1 MSENVKHTVLRFAIV
16 FGVILLF
23 FVVVFVRIISLQ
35 TVHRSELEA
44 MVADRDSVYKPIKA
58 VRGNIFDCEGRLL
71 ASSVPQYSIWMDTR
85 VEALHL
91 NKGKLFYDYVDS
103 IAYGLSRIV
112 GDQTPT
118 EYRNK
123 IVKAYRGKTRRER
136 NIRLTNKRISYT
148 QLKEIKQLPLIRR
161 GVYKS
166 GFYAVDLN
174 LRVKPFNSLGSRT
187 IGGIYAESGKG
198 NAGLEKRFDDYLQ
211 GEDGLAIRER
221 MANQWQYIPI
231 REEKHGCDVYTT
243 LDANLMDI
251 CESNLRARLE
261 HTQADWGCV
270 ILMEVATGEIKAMC
284 NLDRG
289 SDLQYYEI
297 ANHAVV
303 RMEPGSTFKT
313 IAMMA
318 ALDDGKVNIDDTLR
332 VWKDGWYYHGA
343 THRDAHPADTVYTM
357 RQALAV
363 SSNIALARMIT
374 DGYNGSAKKFVNKLK
389 RMGLCDSI
397 DYIIPGAHQPRIN
410 IPKDTVT
417 ISRMAYGYSVELS
430 PLQILTFY
438 NGIANRSDKPLYLY
452 DLAVVTKAATAP
464 ATVKKLWKND
474 NIKGIKS
481 GNLVTQ
487 RILHRAEDRPADF
500 TMMYSNIDTFD
511 IAYKY
516 GIDKNLDG
524 MFSCTPKTARRMYD
538 ALAAGDQLAAAK
550 ALDEIL
556 GLRDLFVET
565 KCLLKAYSHA
575 MHLLGCE
582 GSFARDYEK
591 DITDEQHHHSREHR
605 RREEYAVVG
614 RAEQHS
620 RNVWHCNT
628 NKAYG
633 ATEGGYRASKQSC

>member
-23 FVVVFVRIISLQ
+23 FIVVFVRIISLQ

-58 VRGNIFDCEGRLL
+58 VRGNIFDCDGRLL

-91 NKGKLFYDYVDS
+91 NNGKLFYEYVDS
-103 IAYGLSRIV
+103 IAYGLSHIV
-112 GDQTPT
+112 GDQTPS
-118 EYRNK
+118 EYRDK

-417 ISRMAYGYSVELS
+417 ISRMAYGYSVELN

-438 NGIANRSDKPLYLY
+438 NGIANDGRMISP
-452 DLAVVTKAATAP
+452 V
-464 ATVKKLWKND
+464 
-474 NIKGIKS
+474 
-481 GNLVTQ
+481 LVTEVKDGKTTVESFETQTIRSSLCSKKTLEDIQASLLDVVWDNDLGTAAMNKWRQ
-487 RILHRAEDRPADF
+487 RKAQSDLVKIAGKTGTAQVMENGKYFNNKHRMSFVGYFPADAPRYSCICVIHAPRNRGAYDSGLDCGTVVRKIAEK
-500 TMMYSNIDTFD
+500 TMVYTSEYRIE
-511 IAYKY
+511 
-516 GIDKNLDG
+516 DK
-524 MFSCTPKTARRMYD
+524 
-538 ALAAGDQLAAAK
+538 QLVMKAK
-550 ALDEIL
+550 ED
-556 GLRDLFVET
+556 
-565 KCLLKAYSHA
+565 
-575 MHLLGCE
+575 
-582 GSFARDYEK
+582 
-591 DITDEQHHHSREHR
+591 
-605 RREEYAVVG
+605 
-614 RAEQHS
+614 
-620 RNVWHCNT
+620 
-628 NKAYG
+628 
-633 ATEGGYRASKQSC
+633 

>member
-23 FVVVFVRIISLQ
+23 FGVVLARIISLQ

-44 MVADRDSVYKPIKA
+44 MVADRDSVYKTIKA

-71 ASSVPQYSIWMDTR
+71 ASSVPQYSIYMDTR
-85 VEALHL
+85 VEALHM
-91 NKGKLFYDYVDS
+91 NKGKLFYEYVDS

-112 GDQTPT
+112 GDQTPE

-123 IVKAYRGKTRRER
+123 IVKAYRGKTRSER
-136 NIRLTNKRISYT
+136 DIRLTTKRISYT

-318 ALDDGKVNIDDTLR
+318 ALDDGKFNIDDTLR
-332 VWKDGWYYHGA
+332 VWKDGWNYHGA
-343 THRDAHPADTVYTM
+343 THRDAHPADTVYTI

-430 PLQILTFY
+430 PLQVLTFY
-438 NGIANRSDKPLYLY
+438 NGIANDGRMISPVL
-452 DLAVVTKAATAP
+452 VTE
-464 ATVKKLWKND
+464 VKDGKTT
-474 NIKGIKS
+474 IESFETQTIKS
-481 GNLVTQ
+481 NLCSKQTLEDIRASLLDVVWDNDLGTAAMNKWRQ
-487 RILHRAEDRPADF
+487 RKAQSDLVKIAGKTGTAQVMENGKYFNNKHRMSFVGYFPADAPRYSCICVIHAPRNKGAYDSGLDCGSVVRKIAEK
-500 TMMYSNIDTFD
+500 TMVYTSEYRIE
-511 IAYKY
+511 
-516 GIDKNLDG
+516 DK
-524 MFSCTPKTARRMYD
+524 
-538 ALAAGDQLAAAK
+538 QLVMKAK
-550 ALDEIL
+550 ED
-556 GLRDLFVET
+556 
-565 KCLLKAYSHA
+565 
-575 MHLLGCE
+575 
-582 GSFARDYEK
+582 
-591 DITDEQHHHSREHR
+591 
-605 RREEYAVVG
+605 
-614 RAEQHS
+614 
-620 RNVWHCNT
+620 
-628 NKAYG
+628 
-633 ATEGGYRASKQSC
+633 

>member
-270 ILMEVATGEIKAMC
+270 VLMEVATGEIKAMC

-297 ANHAVV
+297 ANHAVI

-318 ALDDGKVNIDDTLR
+318 ALDDGKFNIDDTLR
-332 VWKDGWYYHGA
+332 VWKDGWNYHGA
-343 THRDAHPADTVYTM
+343 THRDAHPADTVYTL

-430 PLQILTFY
+430 PLQVLTFY
-438 NGIANRSDKPLYLY
+438 NGIANDGRMISPVL
-452 DLAVVTKAATAP
+452 VTE
-464 ATVKKLWKND
+464 VKDGKTT
-474 NIKGIKS
+474 IESFETQTIKS
-481 GNLVTQ
+481 SLCSKQTLEDIRASLLDVVWDNDLGTAAMNKWRQRKAQSDLVKIAGKTGTAQ
-487 RILHRAEDRPADF
+487 VMENGKYFNNKHRMSFVGYFPADAPRYSCICVIHAPRNKGAYDSGLDCGSVVRKIAEK
-500 TMMYSNIDTFD
+500 TMVYTSEYRIE
-511 IAYKY
+511 
-516 GIDKNLDG
+516 DK
-524 MFSCTPKTARRMYD
+524 
-538 ALAAGDQLAAAK
+538 QLVMMAK
-550 ALDEIL
+550 ED
-556 GLRDLFVET
+556 
-565 KCLLKAYSHA
+565 
-575 MHLLGCE
+575 
-582 GSFARDYEK
+582 
-591 DITDEQHHHSREHR
+591 
-605 RREEYAVVG
+605 
-614 RAEQHS
+614 
-620 RNVWHCNT
+620 
-628 NKAYG
+628 
-633 ATEGGYRASKQSC
+633 

>member
-16 FGVILLF
+16 FGVILLLF
-23 FVVVFVRIISLQ
+23 GIVFARIISLQ

-44 MVADRDSVYKPIKA
+44 MVADRDSVYRPIKA

-71 ASSVPQYSIWMDTR
+71 ASSVPQYSIHMDTR
-85 VEALHL
+85 VEALHM
-91 NKGKLFYDYVDS
+91 NQGKLFYEYVDS

-112 GDQTPT
+112 GDQTPE
-118 EYRNK
+118 EYRAI

-136 NIRLTNKRISYT
+136 NIRLTPKRISYT

-318 ALDDGKVNIDDTLR
+318 ALDDGKFNIDDTLR

-438 NGIANRSDKPLYLY
+438 NGIANDGRMISP
-452 DLAVVTKAATAP
+452 
-464 ATVKKLWKND
+464 
-474 NIKGIKS
+474 I
-481 GNLVTQ
+481 LVTEVKDGKTTIESFETQTIRSSLCSKNTLENIRASLLDVVWDNDLGTAAMNKWRQ
-487 RILHRAEDRPADF
+487 RKAQSDLVKIAGKTGTAQIMENGKYFNNKHRMSFVGYFPADAPRYSCICVIHAPRNKGAYDSGLDCGSVVRKIAEK
-500 TMMYSNIDTFD
+500 TMVYTSEYRIE
-511 IAYKY
+511 
-516 GIDKNLDG
+516 DK
-524 MFSCTPKTARRMYD
+524 
-538 ALAAGDQLAAAK
+538 QLVMKAK
-550 ALDEIL
+550 ED
-556 GLRDLFVET
+556 
-565 KCLLKAYSHA
+565 
-575 MHLLGCE
+575 
-582 GSFARDYEK
+582 
-591 DITDEQHHHSREHR
+591 
-605 RREEYAVVG
+605 
-614 RAEQHS
+614 
-620 RNVWHCNT
+620 
-628 NKAYG
+628 
-633 ATEGGYRASKQSC
+633 

>member
-261 HTQADWGCV
+261 HTQADWGRV

-438 NGIANRSDKPLYLY
+438 NGIANDGRMISP
-452 DLAVVTKAATAP
+452 V
-464 ATVKKLWKND
+464 
-474 NIKGIKS
+474 
-481 GNLVTQ
+481 LVTEVKDGKTTVESFETQTIRSSLCSKNTLEDIQASLLDVVWDNDLGTAAMNKWRQ
-487 RILHRAEDRPADF
+487 RKAQSDLVKIAGKTGTAQVMENGKYFNNKHRMSFVGYFPADAPRYSCICVIHAPRNRGAYDSGLDCGSVVRKIAEK
-500 TMMYSNIDTFD
+500 TMVYTSEYRIE
-511 IAYKY
+511 
-516 GIDKNLDG
+516 DK
-524 MFSCTPKTARRMYD
+524 
-538 ALAAGDQLAAAK
+538 QLVMMAK
-550 ALDEIL
+550 ED
-556 GLRDLFVET
+556 
-565 KCLLKAYSHA
+565 
-575 MHLLGCE
+575 
-582 GSFARDYEK
+582 
-591 DITDEQHHHSREHR
+591 
-605 RREEYAVVG
+605 
-614 RAEQHS
+614 
-620 RNVWHCNT
+620 
-628 NKAYG
+628 
-633 ATEGGYRASKQSC
+633 

>member
-23 FVVVFVRIISLQ
+23 FIVVFVRIISLQ

-91 NKGKLFYDYVDS
+91 NKGKLFYDHVDS

-297 ANHAVV
+297 ANHTVV

-438 NGIANRSDKPLYLY
+438 NGIANDGRMISP
-452 DLAVVTKAATAP
+452 V
-464 ATVKKLWKND
+464 
-474 NIKGIKS
+474 
-481 GNLVTQ
+481 LVTEVKDGKTTVESFETQTIRSSLCSKKTLEDIQASLLDVVWDNDLGTAAMNKWRQ
-487 RILHRAEDRPADF
+487 RKAQSDLVKIAGKTGTAQVMENGKYFNNKHRMSFVGYFPADAPRYSCICVIHAPRNRGAYDSGLDCGSVVRKIAEK
-500 TMMYSNIDTFD
+500 TMVYTSEYRIE
-511 IAYKY
+511 
-516 GIDKNLDG
+516 DK
-524 MFSCTPKTARRMYD
+524 
-538 ALAAGDQLAAAK
+538 QLVMKAK
-550 ALDEIL
+550 ED
-556 GLRDLFVET
+556 
-565 KCLLKAYSHA
+565 
-575 MHLLGCE
+575 
-582 GSFARDYEK
+582 
-591 DITDEQHHHSREHR
+591 
-605 RREEYAVVG
+605 
-614 RAEQHS
+614 
-620 RNVWHCNT
+620 
-628 NKAYG
+628 
-633 ATEGGYRASKQSC
+633 

>member
-23 FVVVFVRIISLQ
+23 FIVVFVRIISLQ

-58 VRGNIFDCEGRLL
+58 VRGNIFDCDGRLL

-85 VEALHL
+85 VEALHM
-91 NKGKLFYDYVDS
+91 NNGKLFYEYVDS
-103 IAYGLSRIV
+103 IAYGLSHIV
-112 GDQTPT
+112 GDQTPS
-118 EYRNK
+118 EYRDK

-438 NGIANRSDKPLYLY
+438 NGIANNGRMISP
-452 DLAVVTKAATAP
+452 V
-464 ATVKKLWKND
+464 
-474 NIKGIKS
+474 
-481 GNLVTQ
+481 LVTEVKDGKTTVESFKTQTIRSSLCSKKTLEDIQASLLDVVWDNDLGTAAMNKWRQ
-487 RILHRAEDRPADF
+487 RKAQSDLVKIAGKTGTAQVMENGKYFNNKHRMSFVGYFPADAPRYSCICVIHAPRNRGAYDSGLDCGTVVRKIAEK
-500 TMMYSNIDTFD
+500 TMVYTSEYRIE
-511 IAYKY
+511 
-516 GIDKNLDG
+516 DK
-524 MFSCTPKTARRMYD
+524 
-538 ALAAGDQLAAAK
+538 QLVMKAK
-550 ALDEIL
+550 ED
-556 GLRDLFVET
+556 
-565 KCLLKAYSHA
+565 
-575 MHLLGCE
+575 
-582 GSFARDYEK
+582 
-591 DITDEQHHHSREHR
+591 
-605 RREEYAVVG
+605 
-614 RAEQHS
+614 
-620 RNVWHCNT
+620 
-628 NKAYG
+628 
-633 ATEGGYRASKQSC
+633 

>member
-23 FVVVFVRIISLQ
+23 FIVVFVRIISLQ

-44 MVADRDSVYKPIKA
+44 MVADRDSVYKTIKA

-71 ASSVPQYSIWMDTR
+71 ASSVPQYSIHMDTR
-85 VEALHL
+85 VEALHM
-91 NKGKLFYDYVDS
+91 NKGKLFYEYVDS

-112 GDQTPT
+112 GDQTPE

-123 IVKAYRGKTRRER
+123 IVKAYRGKTRSER
-136 NIRLTNKRISYT
+136 DIRLTTKRISYT

-297 ANHAVV
+297 ANHAVI

-318 ALDDGKVNIDDTLR
+318 ALDDGKFNIDDTLR
-332 VWKDGWYYHGA
+332 VWKDGWNYHGA

-430 PLQILTFY
+430 PLQVLTFY
-438 NGIANRSDKPLYLY
+438 NGIANDGRMISPVL
-452 DLAVVTKAATAP
+452 VTE
-464 ATVKKLWKND
+464 VKDGKTT
-474 NIKGIKS
+474 IESFETQTIKS
-481 GNLVTQ
+481 NLCSKQTLEDIRASLLDVVWDNDLGTAAMNKWRQ
-487 RILHRAEDRPADF
+487 RKAQSDLVKIAGKTGTAQVMENGKYFNNKHRMSFVGYFPADAPRYSCICVIHAPRNKGAYDSGLDCGSVVRKIAEK
-500 TMMYSNIDTFD
+500 TMVYTSEYRIE
-511 IAYKY
+511 
-516 GIDKNLDG
+516 DK
-524 MFSCTPKTARRMYD
+524 
-538 ALAAGDQLAAAK
+538 QLVMMAK
-550 ALDEIL
+550 ED
-556 GLRDLFVET
+556 
-565 KCLLKAYSHA
+565 
-575 MHLLGCE
+575 
-582 GSFARDYEK
+582 
-591 DITDEQHHHSREHR
+591 
-605 RREEYAVVG
+605 
-614 RAEQHS
+614 
-620 RNVWHCNT
+620 
-628 NKAYG
+628 
-633 ATEGGYRASKQSC
+633 

>member
-91 NKGKLFYDYVDS
+91 NNGKLFYDYVDS

-438 NGIANRSDKPLYLY
+438 NGIANDGRMISP
-452 DLAVVTKAATAP
+452 V
-464 ATVKKLWKND
+464 
-474 NIKGIKS
+474 
-481 GNLVTQ
+481 LVTEVKDGKTTVESFETQTIRSSLCSKNTLEDIQASLLDVVWDNDLGTAAMNKWRQ
-487 RILHRAEDRPADF
+487 RKAQSDLVKIAGKTGTAQVMENGKYFNNKHRMSFVGYFPADAPRYSCICVIHAPRNRGAYDSGLDCGSVVRKIAEK
-500 TMMYSNIDTFD
+500 TMVYTSEYRIE
-511 IAYKY
+511 
-516 GIDKNLDG
+516 DK
-524 MFSCTPKTARRMYD
+524 
-538 ALAAGDQLAAAK
+538 QLVMMAK
-550 ALDEIL
+550 ED
-556 GLRDLFVET
+556 
-565 KCLLKAYSHA
+565 
-575 MHLLGCE
+575 
-582 GSFARDYEK
+582 
-591 DITDEQHHHSREHR
+591 
-605 RREEYAVVG
+605 
-614 RAEQHS
+614 
-620 RNVWHCNT
+620 
-628 NKAYG
+628 
-633 ATEGGYRASKQSC
+633 

>member
-23 FVVVFVRIISLQ
+23 FGVVLARIISLQ

-44 MVADRDSVYKPIKA
+44 MVADRDSVYKTIKA

-71 ASSVPQYSIWMDTR
+71 ASSVPQYSIYMDTR
-85 VEALHL
+85 VEALHM
-91 NKGKLFYDYVDS
+91 NKGKLFYEYVDS

-112 GDQTPT
+112 GDQTPE

-123 IVKAYRGKTRRER
+123 IVKAYRGKTRSER
-136 NIRLTNKRISYT
+136 NIRLTTKRISYT

-198 NAGLEKRFDDYLQ
+198 NAGLEKRFDSYLQ

-318 ALDDGKVNIDDTLR
+318 ALDDGKFNIDDTLR
-332 VWKDGWYYHGA
+332 VWKDGWNYHGA
-343 THRDAHPADTVYTM
+343 THRDAHPADTVYTI

-430 PLQILTFY
+430 PLQVLTFY
-438 NGIANRSDKPLYLY
+438 NGIANDGRMISPVL
-452 DLAVVTKAATAP
+452 VTE
-464 ATVKKLWKND
+464 VKDGKTTIESFKTQT
-474 NIKGIKS
+474 IKS
-481 GNLVTQ
+481 SLCSKQTLEDIRASLLDVVWDNDLGTAAMNKWRQRKAQSDLVKIAGKTGTAQ
-487 RILHRAEDRPADF
+487 VMENGKYFNNKHRMSFVGYFPADAPRYSCICVIHAPRNKGAYDSGLDCGSVVRKIAEK
-500 TMMYSNIDTFD
+500 TMVYTSEYRIE
-511 IAYKY
+511 
-516 GIDKNLDG
+516 DK
-524 MFSCTPKTARRMYD
+524 
-538 ALAAGDQLAAAK
+538 QLVMMAK
-550 ALDEIL
+550 ED
-556 GLRDLFVET
+556 
-565 KCLLKAYSHA
+565 
-575 MHLLGCE
+575 
-582 GSFARDYEK
+582 
-591 DITDEQHHHSREHR
+591 
-605 RREEYAVVG
+605 
-614 RAEQHS
+614 
-620 RNVWHCNT
+620 
-628 NKAYG
+628 
-633 ATEGGYRASKQSC
+633 

>member
-23 FVVVFVRIISLQ
+23 FGVVLARIVSLQ

-44 MVADRDSVYKPIKA
+44 MVADRDSVYKTIKA

-71 ASSVPQYSIWMDTR
+71 ASSVPQYSIYMDTR

-91 NKGKLFYDYVDS
+91 NKGKLFYEYVDS

-112 GDQTPT
+112 GDQTPE

-123 IVKAYRGKTRRER
+123 IVKAYRGKTRSER
-136 NIRLTNKRISYT
+136 DIRLTTKRISYT

-270 ILMEVATGEIKAMC
+270 ILMEVGTGEIKAMC

-318 ALDDGKVNIDDTLR
+318 ALDDGKFNIDDTLR
-332 VWKDGWYYHGA
+332 VWKDGWNYHGA
-343 THRDAHPADTVYTM
+343 THRDAHPADTVYTI

-430 PLQILTFY
+430 PLQVLTFY
-438 NGIANRSDKPLYLY
+438 NGIANDGRMISPVL
-452 DLAVVTKAATAP
+452 VTE
-464 ATVKKLWKND
+464 VKDGKTT
-474 NIKGIKS
+474 IESFETQTIKS
-481 GNLVTQ
+481 NLCSKQTLEDIRASLLDVVWDNDLGTAAMNKWRQ
-487 RILHRAEDRPADF
+487 RKAQSDLVKIAGKTGTAQVMENGKYFNNKHRMSFVGYFPADAPRYSCICVIHAPRNKGAYDSGLDCGSVVRKIAEK
-500 TMMYSNIDTFD
+500 TMVYTSEYRIE
-511 IAYKY
+511 
-516 GIDKNLDG
+516 DK
-524 MFSCTPKTARRMYD
+524 
-538 ALAAGDQLAAAK
+538 QLVMKAK
-550 ALDEIL
+550 ED
-556 GLRDLFVET
+556 
-565 KCLLKAYSHA
+565 
-575 MHLLGCE
+575 
-582 GSFARDYEK
+582 
-591 DITDEQHHHSREHR
+591 
-605 RREEYAVVG
+605 
-614 RAEQHS
+614 
-620 RNVWHCNT
+620 
-628 NKAYG
+628 
-633 ATEGGYRASKQSC
+633 